1 MKKYPLTTGA
11 KHGGQMRK
19 RGQKVTLK
27 HINTGKVV
35 KTKIILAD
43 SKQGYLAEL
52 IDKPYGR
59 WVWYPPTLWEEVK

>member
-1 MKKYPLTTGA
+1 
-11 KHGGQMRK
+11 MRK
-19 RGQKVTLK
+19 RGQKGTLK

-52 IDKPYGR
+52 IDKPYVGFLDA
-59 WVWYPPTLWEEVK
+59 WKWYHPELWEEVK

>member
-1 MKKYPLTTGA
+1 
-11 KHGGQMRK
+11 MRK

-52 IDKPYGR
+52 IDKPYSGFLDA
-59 WVWYPPTLWEEVK
+59 WHWYHPTQWKEVK

>member
-1 MKKYPLTTGA
+1 
-11 KHGGQMRK
+11 MRK

-52 IDKPYGR
+52 LDKPYVGFLDA
-59 WVWYPPTLWEEVK
+59 WKWYHPELWEEVK

>member
-1 MKKYPLTTGA
+1 
-11 KHGGQMRK
+11 MRK

>member
-1 MKKYPLTTGA
+1 
-11 KHGGQMRK
+11 MRR

-52 IDKPYGR
+52 IDKPYVGFLDA
-59 WVWYPPTLWEEVK
+59 WKWYHPELWEEVK

>member
-1 MKKYPLTTGA
+1 
-11 KHGGQMRK
+11 MRK
-19 RGQKVTLK
+19 RGQKVRLK
-27 HINTGKVV
+27 HTDTGEVIDA
-35 KTKIILAD
+35 TIILAD